1 MLRTIRAVARG
12 EALFGP
18 AYTEHVLGRPWVSPA
33 LVKAPKVQRLPDI
46 LTVEEAAEYLRCKP
60 KRIYDLTSQRRLAFV
75 KDGSRTLIRRD
86 ALDQY
91 LADNQENAA

>member
-1 MLRTIRAVARG
+1 MNVRLDFPEDLVEAIADRVAQRIG
-12 EALFGP
+12 NSP
-18 AYTEHVLGRPWVSPA
+18 VSP
-33 LVKAPKVQRLPDI
+33 L

>member
-1 MLRTIRAVARG
+1 VNVRLDFPEDLVEAIADRVAQRIG
-12 EALFGP
+12 NSP
-18 AYTEHVLGRPWVSPA
+18 VSP
-33 LVKAPKVQRLPDI
+33 L

>member
-1 MLRTIRAVARG
+1 MNVRLDFPEDLVEAIADRVAQRISNS
-12 EALFGP
+12 P
-18 AYTEHVLGRPWVSPA
+18 VSP
-33 LVKAPKVQRLPDI
+33 L

-60 KRIYDLTSQRRLAFV
+60 KRIYDLTSQRRLAFI

-86 ALDQY
+86 ALDRY